1 MMERYTKYKDSGIAW
16 LGEIPEHWNITSW
29 RRIISVLTD
38 YTANGSFADLKKNV
52 EYRNEP
58 DFARLVRLTDLRKGI
73 KDSNEGVWISEDAYN
88 YLKKSALFGGEFL
101 IANVGA
107 YSGIVFLMPYINQ
120 PASLAPNMMIA
131 KFNQN
136 KIDNQYIFYAA
147 NSVYIQEPLRITA
160 LSSAQPKLNKDH
172 VKAVIF
178 IIPPLK
184 EQKAI
189 AAYLDTKTAEIDQLI
204 AQKERLIKL
213 YEEEKTAIINEAV
226 TKGINPNV
234 KLKSSGIDWLGDI
247 PEHWNL
253 KRLRYLGTCQNGVS
267 KSAEYFGSGYPFV
280 NYTDVY
286 NNIELPQEVQGL
298 ANSTDEDQISYSVKQ
313 GDIFFTRTSETIEE
327 IGIASTC
334 LKTIENAIFSGFLIR
349 FRPFDKLLFIGFSK
363 YYFRSRVRE
372 LFFVKEMNL
381 VTRASLSQEL
391 LKKLPVLLPPIEEQ
405 KEIVNYIE
413 KECARIDSKIAKTKR
428 IIELQKEYRTAL
440 ISEAVTGKIKV
451 PELVS

>member
-1 MMERYTKYKDSGIAW
+1 MMKRYTKYKDSGIAW
-16 LGEIPEHWNITSW
+16 LGEIPEDWEVKKIRYLTSYFKGLGFKSSEFSDSGIPIVKASDIKNGNIES
-29 RRIISVLTD
+29 ISSYID
-38 YTANGSFADLKKNV
+38 IDNQKEEFEK
-52 EYRNEP
+52 
-58 DFARLVRLTDLRKGI
+58 VRLSKGDI
-73 KDSNEGVWISEDAYN
+73 VISTVGSKPNIVNSAVGQIANIEDNFDKAYLNQNIVCIRTIGRLDNN
-88 YLKKSALFGGEFL
+88 YLKYVFKSKYIRSSFDFHALW
-101 IANVGA
+101 IANQA
-107 YSGIVFLMPYINQ
+107 YLQIDSIRSIN
-120 PASLAPNMMIA
+120 I
-131 KFNQN
+131 
-136 KIDNQYIFYAA
+136 IF
-147 NSVYIQEPLRITA
+147 
-160 LSSAQPKLNKDH
+160 
-172 VKAVIF
+172 
-178 IIPPLK
+178 PPLE

-189 AAYLDTKTAEIDQLI
+189 AAYLDHKTAEIDQLI

-213 YEEEKTAIINEAV
+213 YEEEKTAIINKAV
-226 TKGINPNV
+226 TKGINSDV
-234 KLKSSGIDWLGDI
+234 KLKPSGIDWLGDI

-327 IGIASTC
+327 IGMASTC
-334 LKTIENAIFSGFLIR
+334 LKTIEKAIFSGFLIR
-349 FRPFDKLLFIGFSK
+349 FRPFNDLLFIGFSK

-391 LKKLPVLLPPIEEQ
+391 LKKLPVLLPPLEEQ